1 VNQEAVVDVVLLV
14 LVVEVEV
21 VVVDPGAVVVVV
33 DDVGGLV
40 DVSLVC
46 VASVVGTCCWMN
58 GSLLWKLE

>member
-14 LVVEVEV
+14 LVVEEEV
-21 VVVDPGAVVVVV
+21 VVELGAVVVVV